1 MSENLQQSPLVRSIA
16 NQQNTSASVSTQAP
30 MTGGLGTPAAPGP
43 APATPIPPVNSYAAT
58 IIAKIE
64 ALSAKVEAIAAK
76 DEGYVKK
83 YWPIAAGAVIAL
95 TRFLHL

>member
-1 MSENLQQSPLVRSIA
+1 MSENLQQSPLVRNIA
-16 NQQNTSASVSTQAP
+16 NQQHTSASMSTQPP
-30 MTGGLGTPAAPGP
+30 MAGGLGTPAVPGP

-76 DEGYVKK
+76 DKGYIEK
-83 YWPIAAGAVIAL
+83 YWPIAAGVVIAL
-95 TRFLHL
+95 TRFL